1 MGFILALPEI
11 PLIFPVGEISIILSA
26 GVKKKHFRNVSSV
39 VYGVSEN
46 PAGGLCNLLILNKFQ
61 SAAVGIRPRLRRDCY
76 PKPFESSLTHTL
88 PTYFFTTKKHF

>member
-26 GVKKKHFRNVSSV
+26 GAKKKHFRNVSSV

-46 PAGGLCNLLILNKFQ
+46 PARGLCNLLILNKFQ
-61 SAAVGIRPRLRRDCY
+61 SAAVGIRPRLRRDCDQTEHY
-76 PKPFESSLTHTL
+76 
-88 PTYFFTTKKHF
+88 